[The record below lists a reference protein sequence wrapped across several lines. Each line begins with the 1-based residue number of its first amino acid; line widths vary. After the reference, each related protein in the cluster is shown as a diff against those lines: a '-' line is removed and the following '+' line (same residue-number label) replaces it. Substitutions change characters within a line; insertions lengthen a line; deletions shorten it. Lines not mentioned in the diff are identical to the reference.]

1 MLICVTDNSYAHMSS
16 VKASVTDKLISV
28 THMFILMVSVT
39 GSVTH
44 TSYEAC
50 AL

>member
-1 MLICVTDNSYAHMSS
+1 
-16 VKASVTDKLISV
+16 VKASATDKLISV
-28 THMFILMVSVT
+28 THMYIVLVSVT